1 MVCITVQYVYMW
13 GVSWCSMC
21 MCGMYHSAVY
31 VGCITVQYVCG
42 VYHGAVCVWGVS
54 RCSMCVWGGV
64 YHGAVSVGCI
74 TVQYVCGEECIMVRY
89 ECVFTHIYDWQG
101 THTQRYC
108 SLLFN
113 TL

>member
-1 MVCITVQYVYMW
+1 MYHGAVCVYVGCIMVQYVCVEGCITVQYVYVW
-13 GVSWCSMC
+13 DVSQCS
-21 MCGMYHSAVY
+21 
-31 VGCITVQYVCG
+31 ICG

-113 TL
+113 AL